1 MEAII
6 DLSYL
11 KICWLYRII
20 YVIWQAAA
28 AAKNRFESVIIVY
41 SKAERTIEV
50 SELAVSKR
58 RATL

>member
-1 MEAII
+1 MLT
-6 DLSYL
+6 LSAS
-11 KICWLYRII
+11 CSRII

-50 SELAVSKR
+50 SGLAVSKW